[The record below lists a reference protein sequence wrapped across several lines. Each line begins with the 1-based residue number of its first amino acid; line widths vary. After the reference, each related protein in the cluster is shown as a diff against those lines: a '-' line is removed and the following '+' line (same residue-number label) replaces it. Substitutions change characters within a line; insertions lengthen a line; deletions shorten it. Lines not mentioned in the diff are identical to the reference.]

1 MTTVGNLVTTS
12 RPVSQPHDLPS
23 GDVRVGLIG
32 AGKMG
37 LNHLKAI
44 GACTGVEIV
53 GVADP
58 QADVEAL
65 RPLLPTG
72 AAIVASL
79 DELVAQA
86 RPDVVH
92 IVTPPHTHGPLARA
106 ALSAGLHVYLEKP
119 FTLTREEAESLA
131 AFAADKGRQ
140 ICAGHQCLF
149 EHAATAG
156 RAALSRLGTIVHVES
171 YFSFKTVRRSITP
184 IDQAKDILPHAVY
197 MLVDYL
203 RAGNP
208 ALQATPVTLLG
219 VDASA
224 DGDVYGVLSLG
235 ACRGLLVV
243 TLRGRPVEQYLHIVG
258 TNGSMRVDLVSDAV
272 TALEGPGAS
281 AVGALMSPYRL
292 AWQNVTRS
300 TKGFSRRIRGRKH
313 GYPGH
318 KELCQAFYDNLRGA
332 GPAAMTVTS
341 ILETVGLCESIG
353 KALDEAEAAAEASAQ
368 ASLAA
373 RDAALPPVV
382 PGRGVAVVTGAA
394 GFLGRGVVREMR
406 AAGWPV
412 RALTRQ
418 PLRLGAR
425 EPGVE
430 YRACDLSRPIPA
442 DVMAGATFVAHCAAE
457 TKGGAA
463 DQERN
468 SIRATRHIVEAA
480 ADAGAKRLVHV
491 SSVAVMRPPA
501 SASTPMDEATPVDLD
516 NRTRGPYVWGKA
528 ESERVVT
535 TVARERGVDVRIIRL
550 GPLVDYAAF
559 EAPGRLGRELG
570 PLYVAVGP
578 KRSPIALLDVGTA
591 ARVICSYADQFDAAP
606 PVLNLVEPQAPT
618 RHDLLARLRERRPE
632 LRVFWL
638 PMWFLRVIS
647 PPLKLVQRLMGSKA
661 PLDVASAFT
670 SPRYRTELSAQA
682 IERAHAPAAPAVTV
696 GP

>member
-1 MTTVGNLVTTS
+1 MTATLPTPSSATT
-12 RPVSQPHDLPS
+12 PS
-23 GDVRVGLIG
+23 SGSGAPLRIGLIG

-65 RPLLPTG
+65 RALLP
-72 AAIVASL
+72 ASAVIVGSL
-79 DELVAQA
+79 DELVTQG

-92 IVTPPHTHGPLARA
+92 IVTPPHTHGPIARA
-106 ALSAGLHVYLEKP
+106 ALNTGLHVYVEKP
-119 FTLTREEAESLA
+119 FTLARPEAEALI
-131 AFAADKGRQ
+131 AFAAEKGRQ

-149 EHAATAG
+149 EHAAIGG
-156 RAALSRLGTIVHVES
+156 RAALARLGTIVHVES

-197 MLVDYL
+197 MLIDYL

-208 ALQATPVTLLG
+208 GLEATPVTLLG
-219 VDASA
+219 ADASA

-235 ACRGLLVV
+235 ACRGLLTV
-243 TLRGRPVEQYLHIVG
+243 TLRGRPVEQYLHVVG
-258 TNGSMRVDLVSDAV
+258 TNGSMRVDLVSDAI

-292 AWQNVTRS
+292 AWQSVTRS
-300 TKGFSRRIRGRKH
+300 TSGFSRRIRGRKH

-318 KELCQAFYDNLRGA
+318 KELCQAFYDSIRGT
-332 GPAAMTVTS
+332 GPAAMTASS
-341 ILETVGLCESIG
+341 ILETVGLCETIG
-353 KALDEAEAAAEASAQ
+353 RTLDEAEAGAEAAAEAS
-368 ASLAA
+368 LAA
-373 RDAALPPVV
+373 RAAALPPLAA
-382 PGRGVAVVTGAA
+382 GRGLAVVTGAA
-394 GFLGRGVVREMR
+394 GFLGRGVVRELR
-406 AAGWPV
+406 AAGWSV

-442 DVMAGATFVAHCAAE
+442 EVMAGATFVAHCAAE

-468 SIRATRHIVEAA
+468 SIKATRHIVEAA

-501 SASTPMDEATPVDLD
+501 SASREMDESTPVDLD
-516 NRTRGPYVWGKA
+516 NRTRGAYVWGKA

-591 ARVICSYADQFDAAP
+591 AEVIRSYGDHFESAA
-606 PVLNLVEPQAPT
+606 PVLNLVEPEAPA
-618 RHDLLARLRERRPE
+618 RRELLARLRARRPE

-661 PLDVASAFT
+661 PLDIASAFT

-682 IERAHAPAAPAVTV
+682 IAKARTSAPARVTSAP
-696 GP
+696 